1 MVTIVLNDED
11 AKFLRVLLFQHSAV
25 TSGHE
30 SYTALRIHAEIDQ
43 AIEQESQDY
52 VI

>member
-1 MVTIVLNDED
+1 MVTIILNDED
-11 AKFLRVLLFQHSAV
+11 ARFLRALLFQHSAI
-25 TSGHE
+25 TSRHE

-43 AIEQESQDY
+43 AIGQESQDY